1 MASGDAAQPTL
12 ERPEGWRPEGAGET
26 LVANSCG
33 APQPAVAR
41 DDVALLALKDR
52 PVEKTQ
58 GSAGDVEE
66 QRLLL
71 LQAAPSNLARA
82 HGSNLTCID
91 VFRRFTNCLSAS
103 ALADLELAVAEEQS
117 SRKRRCMARAPLTKE
132 RLYEPPEF
140 RLPS

>member
-1 MASGDAAQPTL
+1 M
-12 ERPEGWRPEGAGET
+12 
-26 LVANSCG
+26 ANSCG

-41 DDVALLALKDR
+41 DDAALLALKDR

-132 RLYEPPEF
+132 RLHEPPEF

>member
-1 MASGDAAQPTL
+1 MSEVAGNSAFIYLGERSDKERTLLAKPDASRPAVASDDAAQSTL

-41 DDVALLALKDR
+41 DDVALLALKDG
-52 PVEKTQ
+52 PDEQTQ

-71 LQAAPSNLARA
+71 LQAAPSN
-82 HGSNLTCID
+82 
-91 VFRRFTNCLSAS
+91 AS
-103 ALADLELAVAEEQS
+103 
-117 SRKRRCMARAPLTKE
+117 R
-132 RLYEPPEF
+132 
-140 RLPS
+140 